1 MPVTS
6 HRTVGDIG
14 AFNVAL
20 EGPAG
25 VPGPVG
31 PPGATGP
38 AGPQG
43 DPGPT
48 GADSIVPG
56 PPGPEG
62 PAGPEGP
69 QGPQGEQGEPGT
81 GGGGASLIVA
91 DAPPV
96 SPIPG
101 TMWWESD
108 SGILWIWYDDGNTTQ
123 WVEIGGGSS
132 SVSKAYVDA
141 ADAALTAADTT
152 LTTAVN
158 NRVRYDAT
166 QGLTDPQATQARA
179 NIFAAPLDAL
189 AYNGMQING
198 SMEVSQERGTLAI
211 TTSGYICDGWIQL
224 FGGTMV
230 LTSAVALG
238 GALIPGIANYLAM
251 NASTAQP
258 SLGAGDYA
266 VLAQR
271 LEGYRVSRLGW
282 GTASA
287 KPISLGFW
295 SDHAR
300 PGVYSGSVRNNAYN
314 RTYAFTY
321 THVTGNVPQY
331 NTVTIPG
338 DTTGTWLIDN
348 NIGINLTFAMAA
360 GTTLT
365 APTANVWSAGSFVA
379 APGQINGVAATSDAF
394 RITGVVVLPG
404 TQAPTAAQSPPI
416 MRPYDQELVMCQRYW
431 RKYGDVT
438 QSYFLDAWN
447 GGGDVLIGQFN
458 HPGMR
463 ALPTFAT
470 VGTFSSAN
478 INTTPNFIVGAN
490 ISSVYFAPLAA
501 GRMYWFNNANSYVSA
516 DARL

>member
-1 MPVTS
+1 
-6 HRTVGDIG
+6 
-14 AFNVAL
+14 
-20 EGPAG
+20 
-25 VPGPVG
+25 
-31 PPGATGP
+31 
-38 AGPQG
+38 
-43 DPGPT
+43 
-48 GADSIVPG
+48 
-56 PPGPEG
+56 
-62 PAGPEGP
+62 
-69 QGPQGEQGEPGT
+69 
-81 GGGGASLIVA
+81 
-91 DAPPV
+91 
-96 SPIPG
+96 
-101 TMWWESD
+101 MWWESD